1 MIRLTRIR
9 ADEPLYV
16 NEDLIE
22 RLAGNHETTIWL
34 TNGDHYVVTEDPAT
48 IFGRI
53 VEARA
58 VTMAVAHRLAEDP
71 TFDHTQ
77 YLGSILN
84 DGDE

>member
-34 TNGDHYVVTEDPAT
+34 TNGDHY
-48 IFGRI
+48 
-53 VEARA
+53 
-58 VTMAVAHRLAEDP
+58 
-71 TFDHTQ
+71 
-77 YLGSILN
+77 LGSILN

>member
-9 ADEPLYV
+9 ADEPLYI

-22 RLAGNHETTIWL
+22 RLAGNHETTVWL
-34 TNGDHYVVTEDPAT
+34 TNGDHYVVTEDPET
-48 IFGRI
+48 IFARI

-58 VTMAVAHRLAEDP
+58 VTMAVAQRLADNEG
-71 TFDHTQ
+71 FDHSA

-84 DGDE
+84 GGE